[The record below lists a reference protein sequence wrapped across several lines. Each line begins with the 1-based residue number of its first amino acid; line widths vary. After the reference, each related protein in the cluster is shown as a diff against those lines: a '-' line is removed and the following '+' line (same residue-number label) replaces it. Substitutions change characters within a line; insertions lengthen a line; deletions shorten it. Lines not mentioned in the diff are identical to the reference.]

1 MNNKFRERLV
11 KALADKN
18 ISQLELSKMI
28 GMSQSVVNNWCTGKR
43 EPSLNALC
51 AICKALGESA
61 GFLIGTED
69 N

>member
-1 MNNKFRERLV
+1 
-11 KALADKN
+11 
-18 ISQLELSKMI
+18 MI

-69 N
+69 Y